1 MPCCCRLRLC
11 LSHLNN
17 IVRQLYSHIPCSVMP
32 LPMRCTDWAIRYPV
46 LSRFRVVWEYGC
58 ISSMREDAH
67 MVCRRYSS
75 YAPSKRW
82 GNSFWNCSWVGYSS
96 LLVYD
101 TLSTQEITD
110 ISEKRDAYLKSPRSI
125 HTHFLGCRDPEDRQ
139 KLPPKRLYT
148 NRHGVVTRLSNA
160 TREHSCAIPRKRYTN
175 AK

>member
-1 MPCCCRLRLC
+1 MPCCCRLRLSF
-11 LSHLNN
+11 SHLNN
-17 IVRQLYSHIPCSVMP
+17 IVRQLYSHIPYHAP
-32 LPMRCTDWAIRYPV
+32 ADWAIRYPV

-75 YAPSKRW
+75 CAPSKRW
-82 GNSFWNCSWVGYSS
+82 GNSFWNNCSWVGYSS
-96 LLVYD
+96 LLAYD

-110 ISEKRDAYLKSPRSI
+110 ISEKRDAYLQSPRSI

-160 TREHSCAIPRKRYTN
+160 TREHSCAISRTRYTN
-175 AK
+175 AKEYQN